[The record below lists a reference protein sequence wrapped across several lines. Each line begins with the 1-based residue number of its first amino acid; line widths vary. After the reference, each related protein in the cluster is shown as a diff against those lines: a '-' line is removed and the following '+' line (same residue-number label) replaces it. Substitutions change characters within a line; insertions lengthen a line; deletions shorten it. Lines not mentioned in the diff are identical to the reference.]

1 MKYWLDTE
9 FLNRGAGHPIDLISI
24 GIVAEDGREYYG
36 INVDAPL
43 GPMVRDGWMRQ
54 NIWPTLPLIP
64 ASEVGA
70 IGVADWDH
78 EHEDIAF
85 VKRVEGEDGLR
96 EEVYQ
101 FLVQEGEP
109 EIWGSYSG
117 FDYVV
122 LSQLFG
128 TFNDRRAGMPML
140 IYDIQQVLQP
150 SVEIFTKMA
159 KDTGR
164 GARPVQVGARHH
176 ALDDAKHTRDVF
188 NWMFPW

>member
-24 GIVAEDGREYYG
+24 GIVAEDNREYYG
-36 INVDAPL
+36 INVEAPL
-43 GPMVRDGWMRQ
+43 GVMVRDGWVRQ
-54 NIWPTLPLIP
+54 NLWPTLPLIP
-64 ASEVGA
+64 WQEVGA

-78 EHEDIAF
+78 EHDDIPF
-85 VKRVEGEDGLR
+85 VKQIEGEDGLR

-101 FLVQEGEP
+101 FLIAEGEP

-128 TFNDRRAGMPML
+128 SFNDRRPLMPKL

-150 SVEIFTKMA
+150 SLETFTKTA
-159 KDTGR
+159 
-164 GARPVQVGARHH
+164 GATRPRQVGARHH
-176 ALDDAKHTRDVF
+176 ALEDARHTRDTF